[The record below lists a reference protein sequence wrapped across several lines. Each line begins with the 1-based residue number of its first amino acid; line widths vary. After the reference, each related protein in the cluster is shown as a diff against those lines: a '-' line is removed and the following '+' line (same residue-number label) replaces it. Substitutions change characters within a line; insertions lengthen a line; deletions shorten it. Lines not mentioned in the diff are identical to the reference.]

1 MESKINYSVI
11 GAFIIILLTL
21 LIFLIIW
28 LSSGI
33 SERKYNTYI
42 VYMNE
47 AVTGL
52 NTGGSVKFN
61 GVDVGHVKSMHL
73 NENNLQQVKL
83 LLDIDTNVPITEDTR
98 ATLMSQGLTGLTFIS
113 LRNIG
118 NNIKPLHKA
127 KNESYPII
135 ISTPSIFLRL
145 DIILTK
151 LTTNIDSVSKDLKA
165 LLNNNNQQAIQQT
178 LTNIN
183 NFTKSFN
190 QQTLP
195 AANQLLEN
203 MQHISNN
210 VATITQEIKQNPAIL
225 LREQAPQKL
234 GPGEK

>member
-1 MESKINYSVI
+1 MEPKINYSVI
-11 GAFIIILLTL
+11 GAFVIFLSTL

-33 SERKYNTYI
+33 SDKKYKTYI
-42 VYMNE
+42 VYVNE

-61 GVDVGHVKSMHL
+61 GVNVGYVKSMQL
-73 NENNLQQVKL
+73 NNNNLQQVKL
-83 LLDIDTNVPITEDTR
+83 LLDIDTNVTITEDTR
-98 ATLMSQGLTGLTFIS
+98 ATLMSQGLTGLTFLS

-118 NNIKPLHKA
+118 NNVKPLQKTQT
-127 KNESYPII
+127 EPYPVI

-145 DIILTK
+145 DTILTK
-151 LTTNIDSVSKDLKA
+151 LTTNIDSVSKDLKS

-178 LTNIN
+178 LTNMN
-183 NFTKSFN
+183 NVTKLFS

-195 AANQLLEN
+195 AVNQVLEN
-203 MQHISNN
+203 IQHISDNM
-210 VATITQEIKQNPAIL
+210 ATVTLAIKQNPAIL